1 MQLLSIAL
9 TIAALAEAASAA
21 QLLIC
26 SDSTTAN
33 YALNDTL
40 QGYIFLLLIRDFEQ
54 QADGMHRWGYYLN
67 NYTTLSVTNLAKNG
81 RSTRS
86 FINEGLWSTLLS
98 TTKAGDYVLI
108 EMGHNDD
115 VDPTTDV
122 KDRGTLPG
130 IGSETVTVIT
140 QAGVNET
147 VHTFGWYL
155 DKMISDVK
163 AKKATPIISGMV
175 PRNYWTGDTLQSDW
189 AFANYAQQVAEARKV
204 EYVDHTAYS
213 VALFQSFGPVK
224 AKTYFPNDNTHTNPE
239 GAKLN
244 TQTFVQAVKCRCG
257 GKSKLAK
264 YLNKAAKAVKTPVCQ
279 PC

>member
-1 MQLLSIAL
+1 MRLSSFAL
-9 TIAALAEAASAA
+9 TFAATAKAASAA

-40 QGYIFLLLIRDFEQ
+40 QG
-54 QADGMHRWGYYLN
+54 WGYYLN
-67 NYTTLSVTNLAKNG
+67 NYTTLTVTNLAKNG

-98 TTKAGDYVLI
+98 ATRAGDYVLI

-130 IGSETVTVIT
+130 IGDETVTVLT
-140 QAGVNET
+140 QKGVNET

-155 DKMISDVK
+155 NKMISDVK
-163 AKKATPIISGMV
+163 AKKATPILSGMV
-175 PRNYWTGDTLQSDW
+175 PRNYWTGNTLQSDW
-189 AFANYAQQVAEARKV
+189 AFADYAREVAEARKV
-204 EYVDHTAYS
+204 EYIDHTAYS
-213 VALFQSFGPVK
+213 VALFQSFGPTK
-224 AKTYFPNDNTHTNPE
+224 AKTYFPNDNTHTNPA
-239 GAKLN
+239 GAVLN
-244 TQTFVQAVKCRCG
+244 TQTFVQAVKCQCG

-264 YLNKAAKAVKTPVCQ
+264 YLNKAAKAIKTPECQ